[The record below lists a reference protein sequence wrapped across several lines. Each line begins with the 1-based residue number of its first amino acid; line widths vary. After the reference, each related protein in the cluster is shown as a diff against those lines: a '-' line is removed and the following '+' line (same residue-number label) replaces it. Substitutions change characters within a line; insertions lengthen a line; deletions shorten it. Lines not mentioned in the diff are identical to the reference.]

1 VAVAVVDSPAGEHRG
16 HGEARIGQGETGMDI
31 MKHAM
36 KRTDAANW
44 WLSQKAAVAK
54 AVDDAE
60 RATGHQIVV
69 AVGKLGRRPDIAANR
84 VARKQKGATI
94 VFCVDPLD
102 RRFELRWLTAIT
114 LPDEI
119 VARTS
124 QLLAEQRLAEAI
136 ALVATAL
143 PVQAEGE
150 ELPDIVED

>member
-1 VAVAVVDSPAGEHRG
+1 MV
-16 HGEARIGQGETGMDI
+16 
-31 MKHAM
+31 KHAM
-36 KRTDAANW
+36 KRKDAANW
-44 WLSQKAAVAK
+44 WLSQKSTVAK

-69 AVGKLGRRPDIAANR
+69 AVGKLGRRPDVTANR
-84 VARKQKGATI
+84 VAKKHAGATI

-102 RRFELRWLTAIT
+102 RRFELRWSSAVT
-114 LPDEI
+114 LPNEI
-119 VARTS
+119 VAQTS
-124 QLLAEQRLAEAI
+124 RLLAEQRLAEAI